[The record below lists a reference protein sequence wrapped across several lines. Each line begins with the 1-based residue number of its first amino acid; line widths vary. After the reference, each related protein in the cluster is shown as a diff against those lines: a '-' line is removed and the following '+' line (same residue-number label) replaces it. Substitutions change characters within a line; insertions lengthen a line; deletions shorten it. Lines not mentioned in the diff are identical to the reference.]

1 MYGFLN
7 QGAKDLLKMQGRVR
21 RTKRLRLSRRF
32 RQRIYWR
39 DSGKCVYCDE
49 DVAFADATMD
59 HVTPLVHRGRNRS
72 KENIALSC
80 LRCNQAKAQLTLE
93 DPGDLSPDALWMRFE
108 KTVKDAQTRK
118 GHYCEWVAAHYQS
131 PM

>member
-93 DPGDLSPDALWMRFE
+93 DPGDLSP
-108 KTVKDAQTRK
+108 
-118 GHYCEWVAAHYQS
+118 
-131 PM
+131 